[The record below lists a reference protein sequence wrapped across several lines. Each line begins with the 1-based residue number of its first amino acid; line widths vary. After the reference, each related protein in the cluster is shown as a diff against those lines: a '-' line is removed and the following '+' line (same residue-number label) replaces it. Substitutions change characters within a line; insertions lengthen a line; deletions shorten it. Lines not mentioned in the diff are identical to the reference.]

1 MREAEKETENVIFMK
16 IKAYYSCLYN
26 ALLEI
31 KLKRG
36 DNIMT
41 H

>member
-1 MREAEKETENVIFMK
+1 MREAEKEAKDAILVETKVHYN
-16 IKAYYSCLYN
+16 CLYN

-31 KLKRG
+31 RLGRG
-36 DNIMT
+36 DNVIT